1 MIVDVHSHYFRYPEH
16 FSEDFKNE
24 AMRARGFE
32 VDLTVRW
39 DEYHASAL
47 DAARSIVFGGK
58 AKLSGQWVPDRDVA
72 NYVAAHPDKLIGFLC
87 LDPTQPNWRDE
98 MVEGHQDLKL
108 RGIKLLP
115 MYAGFSPNDPELDD
129 MWRYAAKHGLPVLLH
144 TGTTFISKAPLEC
157 TMPRL
162 IDDVAMRF
170 PDVKIVMAHLGHPWE
185 GECVVTIRKHENVYA
200 DCSALHYRPWQL
212 YNSLMLL
219 QEYGVWRKL
228 LFGSDYPF
236 TTVSASLA
244 GMRKL
249 NDMLQGTALPRLDMD
264 QMEAMFQRDT
274 LGLLGIED
282 SRRFVSRSS
291 RLLSER

>member
-1 MIVDVHSHYFRYPEH
+1 MIIDVHSHYFRYPEH

-24 AMRARGFE
+24 AIRARGFE

-39 DEYHASAL
+39 EEYHASAL
-47 DAARSIVFGGK
+47 DADRSIVFGGK

-72 NYVAAHPDKLIGFLC
+72 NYVAAHPDNLIGFLC

-108 RGIKLLP
+108 KGIKLLP
-115 MYAGFSPNDPELDD
+115 MYAGFRPNDPELDD
-129 MWRYAAKHGLPVLLH
+129 MWRYATKHGLPVLLH

-185 GECVVTIRKHENVYA
+185 GECIVTIRKHENIYA

-249 NDMLQGTALPRLDMD
+249 NDMLQGTALPRLDMG

-282 SRRFVSRSS
+282 SCRSVSRSA
-291 RLLSER
+291 RVFSER

>member
-1 MIVDVHSHYFRYPEH
+1 MIIDVHSHYFRYPEH

-24 AMRARGFE
+24 AIRARGFE

-39 DEYHASAL
+39 EEYHASAL
-47 DAARSIVFGGK
+47 DAGRSIVFGGK

-72 NYVAAHPDKLIGFLC
+72 NYVAAHPDNLIGFLC

-108 RGIKLLP
+108 KGIKLLP
-115 MYAGFSPNDPELDD
+115 MYAGFKPNDPELDD
-129 MWRYAAKHGLPVLLH
+129 MWRYATKHGLPVLLH

-185 GECVVTIRKHENVYA
+185 GECIVTIRKHENVYA

-249 NDMLQGTALPRLDMD
+249 NDMLQGTALPRLDVD

-282 SRRFVSRSS
+282 SRRFVSQSS
-291 RLLSER
+291 